1 MSVRAHYPL
10 ELILR
15 PEGTAELV
23 DAHDNTLWAS
33 DSDDDFREE
42 DFDDFLTEDD
52 LDDILAYLT
61 DAEVLTE
68 DEAQAFEDERF
79 ECVIETLED
88 SVGEIKDP
96 DDILSAS
103 LDSHH

>member
-23 DAHDNTLWAS
+23 DSKDNTLWAS

-52 LDDILAYLT
+52 LDDILDYLAEAGVLT
-61 DAEVLTE
+61 DDEV
-68 DEAQAFEDERF
+68 QAFEDERF
-79 ECVIETLED
+79 ECTIETLED
-88 SVGEIKDP
+88 SVGDVKDA
-96 DDILSAS
+96 DEILSAVN
-103 LDSHH
+103 DSHH